1 MRQAILKLPEQFTFN
16 ALIHQPEQFKPA
28 HRMVVGGMGG
38 SALPAELWQRLRP
51 TTPLVVHRD
60 YGLPTLDD
68 NWWVSSLWV
77 ASSYSGQTEETLDFA
92 AACQARGLNW
102 LAIASGGRLLEVAKA
117 ARRPYIQL
125 PAGWPPRLALG
136 LGLRALA
143 SLMAD
148 DALDQE
154 MVALAPQLKPAALEA
169 DGHDLA
175 TKLHGRV
182 PIIYSSDLNRTLAY
196 NWKIKFNETSKVPAW
211 ANVVPELNHNEWQG
225 FAARPL
231 GFQPHF
237 IFIIDPDDHQR
248 VRRRFEA
255 MGVWLEKNNWPMT
268 VITLSGETVLE
279 KLFRNLIL
287 ADWTALFLA
296 EAGGVEPM
304 PVPLIEEF
312 KKSII

>member
-16 ALIHQPEQFKPA
+16 ALIHQPEQFKSA
-28 HRMVVGGMGG
+28 HRLVLGGMGG

-51 TTPLVVHRD
+51 ATPLVIHRD

-92 AACQARGLNW
+92 AACQGRGLNW
-102 LAIASGGRLLEVAKA
+102 LAIASGGRLLEMAKESG
-117 ARRPYIQL
+117 RPYIQL
-125 PAGWPPRLALG
+125 PTGWPPRLALA
-136 LGLRALA
+136 LGLRALT
-143 SLMAD
+143 SLMSD

-154 MVALAPQLKPAALEA
+154 MVALAPRLKPAAFED
-169 DGHDLA
+169 DGRDLA
-175 TKLHGRV
+175 PRLQGRV
-182 PIIYSSDLNRTLAY
+182 PIIYASDLNRTLAY

-211 ANVVPELNHNEWQG
+211 TNVVPELDHNEWQG
-225 FAARPL
+225 LAAEPL

-248 VRRRFEA
+248 VRRRFAA
-255 MGVWLEKNNWPMT
+255 MRVWLEQRQWPVT
-268 VITLSGETVLE
+268 VLNLKGETVLE
-279 KLFRNLIL
+279 KLFNNLIL
-287 ADWTALFLA
+287 ADWTALGLA
-296 EAGGVEPM
+296 AARGVEPM

-312 KKSII
+312 KRSII